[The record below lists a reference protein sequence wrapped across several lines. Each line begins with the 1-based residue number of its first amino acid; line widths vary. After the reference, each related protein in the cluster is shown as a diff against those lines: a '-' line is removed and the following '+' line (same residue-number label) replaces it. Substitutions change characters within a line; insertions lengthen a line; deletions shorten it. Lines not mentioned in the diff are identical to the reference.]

1 MKDEE
6 CSTDGIGDAQE
17 RQAGRDRAAGGC
29 PGRRTGVQMN
39 GGSVRQQPLK
49 PPFARDDENQ
59 LKQLVDRLGLCVVLN
74 RLGMICDEKAGHIAA
89 SNGDDEVLMTNWARA
104 GWICHRASAKILR
117 GEVAMACKLFISAAS
132 AVRVLDR
139 SLLEDA
145 NAAFVARLNG
155 RRFTSD
161 RMKPAPRARL
171 SRPASL
177 EGAVS
182 SLGDL

>member
-1 MKDEE
+1 
-6 CSTDGIGDAQE
+6 
-17 RQAGRDRAAGGC
+17 
-29 PGRRTGVQMN
+29 MN
-39 GGSVRQQPLK
+39 GGFVREQPLK
-49 PPFARDDENQ
+49 PPCARDDVRQ

-74 RLGMICDEKAGHIAA
+74 RLGMICNEKAGHIAA
-89 SNGDDEVLMTNWARA
+89 SNGDDEVLVTNWARA
-104 GWICHRASAKILR
+104 GRICHRASAKILR
-117 GEVAMACKLFISAAS
+117 GEVAMACKLFVSTAS

-155 RRFTSD
+155 RCFTSD